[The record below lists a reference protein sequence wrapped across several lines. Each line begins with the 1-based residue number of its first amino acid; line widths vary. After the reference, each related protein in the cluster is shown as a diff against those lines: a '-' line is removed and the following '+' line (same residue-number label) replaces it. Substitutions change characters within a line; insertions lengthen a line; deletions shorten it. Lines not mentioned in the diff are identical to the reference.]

1 MFIWQIKQQPVTI
14 ASVVSVGTVSV
25 NHQSSIMVRYI
36 VGVLVDNRH
45 CLYNHVP
52 SPFPVIQGTCQLTH
66 GGHYCVLYISCG
78 WFHRSVTKSQA
89 IFMYWQTSWLSV
101 SQHIGRYIDWV
112 SVKSLFENRSILQ
125 TKMSN
130 DSRPGPGI
138 GCYVVQVSM
147 IYWWTVSNI
156 DRQSNDLRLTD
167 RKTVVAD
174 SAGLSQEL
182 LSDTLP
188 QLTKKAIDISRYIC
202 RHQQKNMWFHIPT
215 QSQTGY

>member
-1 MFIWQIKQQPVTI
+1 
-14 ASVVSVGTVSV
+14 
-25 NHQSSIMVRYI
+25 
-36 VGVLVDNRH
+36 
-45 CLYNHVP
+45 
-52 SPFPVIQGTCQLTH
+52 
-66 GGHYCVLYISCG
+66 
-78 WFHRSVTKSQA
+78 
-89 IFMYWQTSWLSV
+89 
-101 SQHIGRYIDWV
+101 
-112 SVKSLFENRSILQ
+112 
-125 TKMSN
+125 MSN

-138 GCYVVQVSM
+138 GRYVDQVSM

-188 QLTKKAIDISRYIC
+188 QLTKKAIDISQYIC

-215 QSQTGY
+215 QSQTGCHSGKLYLACTSLKVISTSLRKKLMSRIDCSSSVIFNLNSPKKSLANWASYEQNSPATGYRTPLSFHAVIMLDYTLSSCLWGRIRKIIC